1 MHLTFTIL
9 RNASSLSLHILLSFT
24 SEKACCQVSC
34 SSTACD
40 WTTGR
45 KKSHSN
51 SNKLTDKWG
60 VDCCVKFM
68 ATDDVTEHVV
78 YKRRGSACCVCTET
92 KLQQISARK
101 TLISHSQHYL
111 ASITESALQIK
122 LRLSCC
128 IHSNPLRPAVAVLMR
143 RRKCPIK
150 SMPPKLS
157 RFANRDI
164 RANNR
169 ERRRRQCPQKRKWK
183 EEVERRMEGKGGW
196 RVKVRGRGEREG
208 KGKAARC

>member
-1 MHLTFTIL
+1 MQIIRWKLKIRLGNRAHRIQHASIMLKSLIPHFYPKMHLTFTIL

-45 KKSHSN
+45 KRSHSN

-60 VDCCVKFM
+60 VDCCIIFM
-68 ATDDVTEHVV
+68 ATDDVTESVV

-101 TLISHSQHYL
+101 TPI
-111 ASITESALQIK
+111 ITQPALFSK
-122 LRLSCC
+122 
-128 IHSNPLRPAVAVLMR
+128 H
-143 RRKCPIK
+143 
-150 SMPPKLS
+150 
-157 RFANRDI
+157 NRI
-164 RANNR
+164 RALGQTKVELLHSLQFTAPCCSSINAS
-169 ERRRRQCPQKRKWK
+169 QKMPDKQY
-183 EEVERRMEGKGGW
+183 
-196 RVKVRGRGEREG
+196 
-208 KGKAARC
+208 AP